1 MTFNEV
7 NIRKLLKLYGADAK
21 EIENFMKD
29 LKEMPIDKPSDE
41 FDPDDEES
49 DYEFAN

>member
-1 MTFNEV
+1 MYSEE
-7 NIRKLLKLYGADAK
+7 NIRKLLKLYGADDK

-29 LKEMPIDKPSDE
+29 LANMPVDTPSDE

-49 DYEFAN
+49 DYVIN

>member
-1 MTFNEV
+1 MYSEA
-7 NIRKLLKLYGADAK
+7 NIRKLLKLYGADEK

-29 LKEMPIDKPSDE
+29 LAKMPVDKPSDE

-49 DYEFAN
+49 DYELTD